1 MGSYPSNKKKHQNNM
16 DDMSQF
22 LTKNYKD
29 NYMIFNFS

>member
-1 MGSYPSNKKKHQNNM
+1 MGSNPSNKKKHQNNK

-22 LTKNYKD
+22 LSKNYKD